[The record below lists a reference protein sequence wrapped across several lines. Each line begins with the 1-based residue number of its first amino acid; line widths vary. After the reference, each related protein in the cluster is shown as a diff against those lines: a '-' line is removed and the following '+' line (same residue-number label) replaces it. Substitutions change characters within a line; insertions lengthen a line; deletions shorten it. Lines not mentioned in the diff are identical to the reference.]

1 MQLSQQQVSQLSW
14 LNSTL
19 TQLHESRLNQ
29 AYYGDLF
36 LAVSKG
42 NGQAM
47 INLNDLCV
55 SSAVIPFGNYCFRA
69 MNFSKYIA
77 SFILL

>member
-1 MQLSQQQVSQLSW
+1 MQLFQQQVSQLSW
-14 LNSTL
+14 LNSAL

-29 AYYGDLF
+29 AKLSYYGDLF

-47 INLNDLCV
+47 INLSDLFV
-55 SSAVIPFGNYCFRA
+55 NSAVIPFGN
-69 MNFSKYIA
+69 
-77 SFILL
+77 